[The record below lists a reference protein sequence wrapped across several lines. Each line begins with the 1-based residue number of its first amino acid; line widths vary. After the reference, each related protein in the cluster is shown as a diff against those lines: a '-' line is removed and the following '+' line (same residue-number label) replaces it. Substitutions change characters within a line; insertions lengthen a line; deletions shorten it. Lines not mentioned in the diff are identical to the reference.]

1 MGQQGMPI
9 FVGLRGMDVDDLR
22 VNLEKYRAAWQQAG
36 HAGEGDV
43 SLRIPIYAG
52 ETEQA
57 ALDEPA
63 ESIHAYFSRMSSL
76 YRDSA
81 GRAGTE
87 ATELR
92 QGRGERLAE
101 MTFDRMLETKVA
113 FGSAE
118 GLVGRLS
125 NLQEDL
131 HLNSVIAELNPGGL
145 IPPDR
150 VMRSMEIL
158 AKDVAPHFK

>member
-9 FVGLRGMDVDDLR
+9 FVGLRGMDINDLQ
-22 VNLEKYRAAWQQAG
+22 VNLEKYRQAWHEAG
-36 HAGEGDV
+36 HSGDGDV

-52 ETEQA
+52 DTEQA
-57 ALDEPA
+57 ALEEPS

-76 YRDSA
+76 YRESA
-81 GRAGTE
+81 GSAGTE

-92 QGRGERLAE
+92 QGRGDRLAS
-101 MTFDRMLETKVA
+101 MTFENMLVTKVA

-118 GLVGRLS
+118 GLVTRLS
-125 NLQEDL
+125 QLEEDL
-131 HLNSVIAELNPGGL
+131 GIRSVIAELNPGGL
-145 IPPDR
+145 IPPER
-150 VMRSMEIL
+150 VMHSMEIL

>member
-1 MGQQGMPI
+1 
-9 FVGLRGMDVDDLR
+9 
-22 VNLEKYRAAWQQAG
+22 
-36 HAGEGDV
+36 
-43 SLRIPIYAG
+43 
-52 ETEQA
+52 
-57 ALDEPA
+57 
-63 ESIHAYFSRMSSL
+63 MSSL

-92 QGRGERLAE
+92 QGRGERLASMSFE
-101 MTFDRMLETKVA
+101 NMLETKVA

-118 GLVGRLS
+118 GLVNRLS
-125 NLQEDL
+125 HLQEDL
-131 HLNSVIAELNPGGL
+131 GLNSVIAELNPGGL

-150 VMRSMEIL
+150 VMHSMEIL